1 LIKRGFKILGLILL
15 LLILLVVGGAS
26 WFAGTER
33 GFQQSLSLAKTYAP
47 GTLDWDEADGKWVGP
62 LSIRGLHYSQ
72 VDAIEASVAE
82 LTFDWRP
89 SQLLSAELA
98 VDHLHID
105 SVEVRLAEGEDH
117 EDQQESSSSGELP
130 EIALPLALDLKDIVI
145 TDIAIY
151 PPGQDTAI
159 GIDRVA
165 LSANAD
171 SSDVHLSKLEITAP
185 QGELHLQGNVATV
198 DDYPMD
204 LTVNWQADI
213 GQSVPLQGEGTI
225 NGSLAQLQ
233 IDHQVRG
240 FATAAITATLTDVAE
255 SPAWQASIEAGLPDA
270 ETVSALL
277 TGTPQISLQSSGTL
291 EQFGAQATVNLE
303 TTETGP
309 VNVSADVSGSTET
322 LDIHSLTAK
331 LTDSGGELTVAG
343 QISLASLHSDI
354 TGQWQALS
362 WPVQAEP
369 QFSSA
374 QGSFMASGT
383 PDEFTLNASTEVD
396 GEAIPTGQWDISVN
410 GSTTSL
416 SRIVVQ
422 GQTLEGTVAAVGAA
436 GWETQPEWDLELV
449 TESLNPGEQW
459 SEFPGSIN
467 LHVSSKGQIG
477 DDGPNLNAEIKQL
490 SGSLRQQS
498 LSGSGF
504 VQLQG
509 ETLNIENFILTHGTA
524 QLNANGQ
531 IDDEIQLDFT
541 LDSTDLNTLLP
552 ELVGAI
558 SVSGSVSGDKVE
570 PMLNA
575 KGNANGVAF
584 SGNRV
589 DTLNFDIDGG
599 LAPDVTTTV
608 TVNAS
613 DISAGG
619 QNISDISISGQGTQ
633 REHSLVLSTETDQGE
648 LATQLDGG
656 FRDTTWNG
664 SLLSLQLIN
673 TPAGNWRLREPV
685 TVTANTEKADASQLC
700 LDNNEKLGS
709 ICVAGNWLAAGE
721 SEARLSIDGLSPELA
736 KAYLPAGFFIETK
749 LNAEA
754 SALLDAEGGLSAEA
768 QVALDSGKLT
778 LDSDASPV
786 EIGLE
791 ETTIN
796 VSLRGDDASLQ
807 FASAIKEFGKL
818 NATATVND
826 PAGEAR
832 LAGNLEADFPDLSL
846 ISTFV
851 PQLQQVSGS
860 LQGNLSLGGSVQTPQ
875 VQGELALL
883 DFTAEIPETAML
895 IEATQLSVTGEA
907 DGTLLI
913 DGESRSGD
921 GQLDFTGSINPG
933 TRALVLEITGDEYQV
948 ANTAAMQAVVSPQL
962 NIELQD
968 TGMQVNGEVTIPR
981 VYINANGGN
990 DGIETVS
997 ASSDVVYISEEG
1009 EQAEKQA
1016 SQLNLD
1022 VQIIL
1027 GDSVEV
1033 EAGDFRG
1040 RLEGDLRVQQ
1050 TPELA
1055 PRGTGTINVLNGD
1068 YVIYGQQLNMERG
1081 RILFG
1086 GGPVDNPSLDMEVAR
1101 TVQEYDVIAGARI
1114 QGTAKAPRLELYS
1127 EPSMPDASILSY
1139 ILLGQ
1144 PPGATGASYT
1154 IGKYLTPDLYVS
1166 YGIGLFDA
1174 INTFNMRY
1182 KLTEKLSVEAASGS
1196 GSSAD
1201 LIYTIEK

>member
-1 LIKRGFKILGLILL
+1 MIKRGFKIFGLILL
-15 LLILLVVGGAS
+15 LLIVVVIGGAG

-33 GFQQSLSLAKTYAP
+33 GFQQSLALAKKYAP
-47 GTLDWDEADGKWVGP
+47 GTLEWDAADGRWVGP

-72 VDAIEASVAE
+72 VDAIEASVGE
-82 LTFDWRP
+82 LAFEWRP
-89 SQLLSAELA
+89 SELLNAELA
-98 VDHLHID
+98 VDQLHID
-105 SVEVRLAEGEDH
+105 NVEIRLAEGE
-117 EDQQESSSSGELP
+117 EQQEPSPSGALP
-130 EIALPLALDLKDIVI
+130 EIALPLAIDLKDIVA

-151 PPGQDTAI
+151 PPGQDSAI
-159 GIDRVA
+159 AIDRVA
-165 LSANAD
+165 LSASAD

-185 QGELHLQGNVATV
+185 QGELRLQGNVATV
-198 DDYPMD
+198 DKYPMN
-204 LTVNWQADI
+204 LVVNWQADI
-213 GQSVPLQGEGTI
+213 GQSEPLQGEGTI

-233 IDHQVRG
+233 IDHLVSG
-240 FATAAITATLTDVAE
+240 FATAEISASLSDVTE
-255 SPAWQASIEAGLPDA
+255 SPAWQASIEAGLPDP
-270 ETVSALL
+270 EPVSALL
-277 TGTPQISLQSSGTL
+277 SGPPQITVQSRGTL
-291 EQFGAQATVNLE
+291 DQFEAQATVKLE

-309 VNVSADVSGSTET
+309 LNVSADVAGSIDT
-322 LDIHSLTAK
+322 LDIKSLTAE
-331 LTDSGGELTVAG
+331 LTDSGGELSAAG
-343 QISLASLHSDI
+343 QIALDSLHSDI
-354 TGQWQALS
+354 TGQWHTLG
-362 WPVQAEP
+362 WPVQGEP

-374 QGSFMASGT
+374 QGSFVVSGS
-383 PDEFTLNASTEVD
+383 PDEFKLNVSTDVD
-396 GEAIPTGQWDISVN
+396 GEVIPAGQWDISLN
-410 GSTTSL
+410 GSSTSL

-422 GQTLEGTVAAVGAA
+422 GETLEGTVAVVGDAA
-436 GWETQPEWDLELV
+436 WETQPEWDVNIV
-449 TESLNPGEQW
+449 TESLNPGKQW
-459 SEFPGSIN
+459 GEFPGSIN
-467 LHVSSKGQIG
+467 LHVSSMGQISS
-477 DDGPNLNAEIKQL
+477 DGPTVSAEIKQL
-490 SGSLRQQS
+490 SGALREQS
-498 LSGSGF
+498 LSGSGL
-504 VQLQG
+504 VQLMG
-509 ETLNIENFILTHGTA
+509 ETLNIENFILTLGAA

-531 IDDEIQLDFT
+531 IDDELAMDFT
-541 LDSTDLNTLLP
+541 LNSPNLQTLLP
-552 ELVGAI
+552 ELAGAI
-558 SVSGSVSGDKVE
+558 SVSATVSGDKAA
-570 PMLNA
+570 PMLSA
-575 KGNANGVAF
+575 SGNATAVEF
-584 SGNRV
+584 SGNRL
-589 DTLNFDIDGG
+589 DTLNFNIDGG
-599 LAPDVTTTV
+599 LAPDVTSTLTV
-608 TVNAS
+608 DAS
-613 DISAGG
+613 GINAGG
-619 QNISDISISGQGTQ
+619 QNISAFNLSGQGTQ
-633 REHSLVLSTETDQGE
+633 REHSLVLSTDTDQGDLSTE
-648 LATQLDGG
+648 LDGSL
-656 FRDTTWNG
+656 RDKTWSG
-664 SLLSLQLIN
+664 SLSSLKLLN

-685 TVTANTEKADASQLC
+685 SVTANAEGADASQLC
-700 LDNNEKLGS
+700 LDNNDQLGS
-709 ICVAGNWLAAGE
+709 VCVSGDWLAAGE
-721 SEARLSIDGLSPELA
+721 SKARLSIEGLSPELA
-736 KAYLPAGFFIETK
+736 KAYLPPGIIVETE
-749 LNAEA
+749 LNADA
-754 SALLDAEGGLSAEA
+754 SALLDVDGGLNAEA
-768 QVALDSGKLT
+768 MIVLEPGVLT

-796 VSLRGDDASLQ
+796 ASIQGDDASLQ
-807 FASAIKEFGKL
+807 IASAIKDFGKL
-818 NATATVND
+818 NATATVKD

-832 LAGNLEADFPDLSL
+832 LAGNLEADFPDLNL

-860 LQGNLSLGGSVQTPQ
+860 LQGNLSLGGSVKTPQ

-883 DFTAEIPETAML
+883 DFNAEIPETAML
-895 IEATQLSVTGEA
+895 IEDTQLTITGEA

-913 DGESRSGD
+913 NGESRSGE
-921 GQLDFTGSINPG
+921 GQLDIAGSINPG
-933 TRALVLEITGDEYQV
+933 TRALALEITGDEYQV

-962 NIELQD
+962 TVDMQD

-1016 SQLNLD
+1016 SPLNLD

-1182 KLTEKLSVEAASGS
+1182 KLTDKLAVEAASGS

-1201 LIYTIEK
+1201 LIYTIEQ